1 MTMIN
6 IESDYINTMM
16 IISNFLLKKQNN
28 PKKQKQ
34 IYCIKDK
41 YKFYN
46 EKKTYLDS
54 EDYISIQIVC
64 SKEMNFITIK
74 NIKYL
79 SDF

>member
-1 MTMIN
+1 MTFGH
-6 IESDYINTMM
+6 IESDYINTM
-16 IISNFLLKKQNN
+16 ITISYLLLKKQNN

-46 EKKTYLDS
+46 EKKTYSDS

-64 SKEMNFITIK
+64 SKQMNIITMK
-74 NIKYL
+74 NV
-79 SDF
+79 